1 MNVVQVEAGAP
12 YEVQIER
19 GLMDRT
25 GEALLRLMGGAC
37 SVAVLTDD
45 TVDGLYGERVQQA
58 LQRSGFRVCRFA
70 MPHGEAHKTLTSWAQ
85 MLSFLAR
92 QRLTRTDCVVALGG
106 GVPGDTAGFA
116 AACYLRGV
124 GYVQIPTTLL
134 AMVDSS
140 VGGKTA
146 VDLDM
151 GKNLAGA
158 FYQPRLVLCDP
169 DALAT
174 LPGGRERLVE
184 ESVYAACLALY
195 KYDLK
200 KPAKDAPAA
209 PQWLA
214 VAFEGDFVPDG
225 GQQAARRPFVAQI
238 VAEHQRALDNA
249 RISEAVRNGGGALA
263 LLDRHR
269 DFFRGGVF
277 AGDLADHR
285 RAVDAAANQQ
295 HDKQQQHDQAA
306 AGPPPAAARAL
317 FIVFPWLV
325 VHVLL
330 PPLYVFY
337 SSSNIRRIYASRTS
351 NGWSKKR
358 IIP

>member
-19 GLMDRT
+19 GLMDRA

-174 LPGGRERLVE
+174 LPGGVLADGVAEALKYGVLGDEALFDVLCQEDWQDNMEWVIERCVAAKAALVRDDE
-184 ESVYAACLALY
+184 RDRGSRRLLNLGHTLGHAVEKCSGYAVTHGH
-195 KYDLK
+195 
-200 KPAKDAPAA
+200 
-209 PQWLA
+209 A
-214 VAFEGDFVPDG
+214 VAVGMVW
-225 GQQAARRPFVAQI
+225 AARLSRRLGLCQ
-238 VAEHQRALDNA
+238 AEVEQR
-249 RISEAVRNGGGALA
+249 I
-263 LLDRHR
+263 
-269 DFFRGGVF
+269 
-277 AGDLADHR
+277 
-285 RAVDAAANQQ
+285 
-295 HDKQQQHDQAA
+295 
-306 AGPPPAAARAL
+306 ARAL
-317 FIVFPWLV
+317 RQNN
-325 VHVLL
+325 L
-330 PPLYVFY
+330 PTDAPYTPKQLCEVAL
-337 SSSNIRRIYASRTS
+337 SD
-351 NGWSKKR
+351 KKR
-358 IIP
+358 EGERIAFVLPLRVGECVIRSVQARDLLRWVELAVNP